1 MRYAA
6 ILALLLA
13 TAACSGGDDGDATAP
28 TALVSLAT
36 ARRAPITQTTTL
48 YGEVERG
55 SSNEATL
62 AAPVEARVSAILAPA
77 GSAVRAGQLVAKLE
91 PSPAS
96 AAEIA
101 RAKADAA
108 SAGQAYARAQRLKAD
123 GLASDADVEAA
134 RANAA
139 GAAAL
144 AKSLDQRAAELALR
158 APHAGYVDT
167 VGVSPG
173 DLVQA
178 GTAIATVSGEGSMLA
193 RFGIAPGLAQQL
205 HRGAQLRVDA
215 GEGST
220 PFHSRIESISPVTD
234 PATRLASVLVQV
246 PASHKLA
253 PGLPL
258 TAEVE
263 IASANDA
270 VTVPYSA
277 LLDDGGQPF
286 VYAVSKGVAHRKDV
300 LAGPTDGKRVAI
312 LKGLSDGERVA
323 TAGNAALEDGVRVRT
338 K

>member
-1 MRYAA
+1 MRHAA
-6 ILALLLA
+6 LLALLLV
-13 TAACSGGDDGDATAP
+13 TAACSGGDDGDAGTP

-36 ARRAPITQTTTL
+36 AKRSAITQTTTL

-55 SSNEATL
+55 SANEAML
-62 AAPVEARVSAILAPA
+62 SAPVEAKVSAILAPA
-77 GSAVRAGQLVAKLE
+77 GSAVRAGQLVARLE

-101 RAKADAA
+101 RARADAA

-139 GAAAL
+139 GATAL

-167 VGVSPG
+167 VGASPG

-178 GTAIATVSGEGSMLA
+178 GTAIASVSGNGSLLA
-193 RFGIAPGLAQQL
+193 RFGIAPGLARQL
-205 HRGAQLRVDA
+205 HRGGQLRIDP
-215 GEGST
+215 GEGGT
-220 PFHSRIESISPVTD
+220 PFNSRIESISPVAD
-234 PATRLASVLVQV
+234 PATRLASVLVRI
-246 PASHKLA
+246 PGSRHLA

-263 IASANDA
+263 IASTNDA

-300 LAGPTDGKRVAI
+300 STGPTDGKRVAI
-312 LKGLSDGERVA
+312 LKGISDGEQVA